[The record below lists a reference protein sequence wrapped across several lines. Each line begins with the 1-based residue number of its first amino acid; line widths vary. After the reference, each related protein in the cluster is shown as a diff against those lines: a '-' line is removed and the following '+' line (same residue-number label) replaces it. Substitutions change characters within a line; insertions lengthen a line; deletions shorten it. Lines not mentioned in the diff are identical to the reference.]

1 MKYKKILT
9 WACTA
14 ALFLTGCTTDTAS
27 NGRWM
32 EDSNAVRIQ
41 ASAGSTLTRSNPIDE
56 SKQTGF
62 NDGDKISVRNRNIT
76 VNYTLN
82 GEIWQ
87 PVDNDKYL
95 VWDKNDLKFEA
106 YYPCDGKNTFSVGY
120 IKQDQS
126 NEEALAQ
133 SDYMRITSNNLTE
146 VPSDKHLRL
155 QLQRQ
160 TARLIFKIQKFNDE
174 FSERVKVT
182 DLKIY
187 SQENTNGNSAWEV
200 IRPYQ
205 QNGDGGV
212 NTTYTALVIPGVIYA
227 ELNTS
232 ENSYNSEGEPQ
243 ALNLE
248 TGELE
253 AGKSY
258 TYNLIVGKNKVT
270 VGGVTV
276 AEWKTGNTL
285 QGGVAEEED
294 LTPYVTM
301 SAASKQTFKMT
312 CTGSYTLPDL
322 EYSVNNGTWQK
333 VVANQGVDFGG
344 DLGSL
349 RLRGICPNGTATDY
363 KNYSTITF
371 SDPSVEVECSGD
383 IRTLIDYTAYDAVA
397 TENSSFISLFNGCS
411 VLTSAPKLH
420 ATALKESCYRQMFE
434 GCTSLEQAPDLPATE
449 LQDLCYHSMF
459 KGCIA
464 LTQAPVLQATA
475 LKEQCYR
482 QMFEG
487 CTSLTQ
493 APVLP
498 ARELQ
503 NYCYFSMFSGC
514 TALTQAPVLPA
525 TELKNYCYYSMFS
538 GCTSLAQAPMLS
550 AKELGWYCYSNMFK
564 GCTSLVKAPAL
575 PATTLQPSCY
585 SYMFAN
591 CEKLT
596 EAPVLKAMK
605 MESNSYKNMFEGCKS
620 LVNAPDLPATTLN
633 INCYQSMFSGCTSL
647 KKAPELRAKKFEER
661 CYCWMFQDCKNLE
674 SVTMLTNEYGSSPLV
689 SWLKGAGTEAK
700 NRRTLKVYSKE
711 IYNKIVKTY
720 DPQMPDIWKIGAN
733 CKVLDKDGVEITTT
747 E

>member
-14 ALFLTGCTTDTAS
+14 ALFLTGCTTDTAN

-41 ASAGSTLTRSNPIDE
+41 ASAGSTLTRSNPIATDE
-56 SKQTGF
+56 KQTGF
-62 NDGDKISVRNRNIT
+62 NQGDKISVRNRNIT
-76 VNYTLN
+76 VNYTFD
-82 GEIWQ
+82 GEKLWV
-87 PVDNDKYL
+87 PENDKYL
-95 VWDKNDLKFEA
+95 VWDEKDLKFEA
-106 YYPCDGKNTFSVGY
+106 YYPYDGKNTFSVGY
-120 IKQDQS
+120 IKKNQS
-126 NEEALAQ
+126 TPEALAE
-133 SDYMRITSNNLTE
+133 SDYMNITSNLQSI
-146 VPSDKHLRL
+146 PSDKRL
-155 QLQRQ
+155 PLELKRQ
-160 TARLIFKIQKFNDE
+160 TARLILKIQHFNDE
-174 FSERVKVT
+174 FSKGVKVNKL
-182 DLKIY
+182 DIGCP
-187 SQENTNGNSAWEV
+187 ENTNGDGSWAP
-200 IRPYQ
+200 ITPYQ

-212 NTTYTALVIPGVIYA
+212 GTTYTALVIPGKRTVYITPP
-227 ELNTS
+227 NT
-232 ENSYNSEGEPQ
+232 NPDEPGIED
-243 ALNLE
+243 LKVE

-276 AEWKTGNTL
+276 AEWTPGTPL

-301 SAASKQTFKMT
+301 TAASKQTFVMK
-312 CTGSYTLPDL
+312 CAGNYTLPDL
-322 EYSVNNGTWQK
+322 EYSVNNNETWQK
-333 VVANQGVDFGG
+333 VVKDQGVDFGG

-349 RLRGICPNGTATDY
+349 RLRGICPDGTATDY
-363 KNYSTITF
+363 KNYSKITF
-371 SDPSVEVECSGD
+371 SKENVKVDCSGD
-383 IRTLIDYTAYDAVA
+383 IRMLINYTAHETVA
-397 TENSSFISLFNGCS
+397 TANCSFISLFQNCTA
-411 VLTSAPKLH
+411 LKSAPQLPAK
-420 ATALKESCYRQMFE
+420 ALKESCYQQMFE
-434 GCTSLEQAPDLPATE
+434 GCTSLTQAPVLPATE
-449 LQDLCYHSMF
+449 LKERCYQSMF

-475 LKEQCYR
+475 LKGQCYR

-487 CTSLTQ
+487 CTSLEQ

-498 ARELQ
+498 ATELQ
-503 NYCYFSMFSGC
+503 ESCYFSMFSGC

-550 AKELGWYCYSNMFK
+550 AKELGWYCYNNMFK
-564 GCTSLVKAPAL
+564 GCKSLVKAPAL

-661 CYCWMFQDCKNLE
+661 CYCWMFQDCKKLE
-674 SVTMLTNEYGSSPLV
+674 SVTMLTNENYDSSLFN
-689 SWLKGAGTEAK
+689 WLKGAGTEATK
-700 NRRTLKVYSKE
+700 RTLKVDSKDF
-711 IYNKIVKTY
+711 YNSTIVKNN
-720 DPQMPDIWKIGAN
+720 PEEWKIGAN
-733 CKVLDKDGVEITTT
+733 CTVLDKDGKVIT